1 MLTLENAL
9 EYRTLPSDGATKN
22 VTFRLR
28 NVVRTEPAGG
38 DRVGNQKL
46 AHSIGLL
53 VIVIP
58 KLRMHLSEV

>member
-9 EYRTLPSDGATKN
+9 EYRTLPSDATKN

-28 NVVRTEPAGG
+28 NGVRTEPAGG